1 MANPRF
7 EQLND
12 EQRKAVNIV
21 DGPIMAVAGAGSGKT
36 RVLTNRVAYLIEETG
51 IAPDHILAITFTNKA
66 ANEMRE
72 RVHQLIGE
80 SGSLRGLWILTF
92 HAMGARILRN
102 EIGRL
107 GYKQNFQILDS
118 RDTEIIT
125 KNLLKEH
132 NYDTKRF
139 TPKEIADKIAYLKED
154 ETLFRVYPEP
164 VRGVLHQ
171 IYPAYCDYLK
181 SNNLV
186 DFKDL
191 LVLPLKLLKEHPEVL
206 KTYRNRFQY
215 ILVDEFQDTNN
226 LQYDIVSLLAG
237 KHRNLFIVGDEDQSI
252 YAFRGSNIDNIKKF
266 MKEFPEHK
274 KIVLNQNYR
283 SKTRILRAANDVIS
297 HNKKRIEKELY
308 SELGEGEKL
317 IHFKGENDE
326 EEVYYVYNKIKQF
339 SRQGIPYGEM
349 VILYRNNAM
358 SRKFEDLFIKYH
370 IPYKVIG
377 NLSFYK
383 RKEIKDII
391 AYMRLL
397 LNTGDDY
404 AFTRIHNEPK
414 RGVGEVSFAKIR
426 DEANKRNVKMMD
438 VIEPD
443 MDFLSKRAA
452 KRLNELKSAMT
463 GIQSRLEEQNLLETY
478 DEILDKSG
486 YMAMLENDNH
496 TEEQKIQAERR
507 RENLQEFKT
516 VLLERLRDY
525 AAEVSN
531 HEKLS
536 DILNDLALRE
546 ATQELTD
553 DEDYISLMTMHSA
566 KGLEFKIVFV
576 TCLEQ
581 TLFPS
586 SQSLFEKADVEEERR
601 LFYVALT
608 RAKDR
613 VILTNARSRFMY
625 GRYMHNKDSQFLGEI
640 DDEHLERHGLAKE
653 RKSKTFNLRK
663 SRRKRKKRKQ
673 PHIGYERSEKDLK
686 LGDKVKHTT
695 FGEGVV
701 VDLSGR
707 KVTVAFDKET
717 GIKTLLKDH
726 PSIEKVKS

>member
-1 MANPRF
+1 
-7 EQLND
+7 
-12 EQRKAVNIV
+12 
-21 DGPIMAVAGAGSGKT
+21 
-36 RVLTNRVAYLIEETG
+36 VLA
-51 IAPDHILAITFTNKA
+51 
-66 ANEMRE
+66 
-72 RVHQLIGE
+72 
-80 SGSLRGLWILTF
+80 
-92 HAMGARILRN
+92 
-102 EIGRL
+102 
-107 GYKQNFQILDS
+107 
-118 RDTEIIT
+118 
-125 KNLLKEH
+125 
-132 NYDTKRF
+132 
-139 TPKEIADKIAYLKED
+139 
-154 ETLFRVYPEP
+154 
-164 VRGVLHQ
+164 
-171 IYPAYCDYLK
+171 
-181 SNNLV
+181 
-186 DFKDL
+186 
-191 LVLPLKLLKEHPEVL
+191 
-206 KTYRNRFQY
+206 TYRRRFQY

-266 MKEFPEHK
+266 MKEFPEHE

-283 SKTRILRAANDVIS
+283 SKARILRAANDVIS
-297 HNKKRIEKELY
+297 HNKKRIEKDLY

-317 IHFKGENDE
+317 IHFKGETDE
-326 EEVYYVYNKIKQF
+326 EEVYYVYNQIKQYH
-339 SRQGIPYGEM
+339 RQGTPYGDM

-391 AYMRLL
+391 AYLRLL

-414 RGVGEVSFAKIR
+414 RGVGEVSYAKIR
-426 DEANKRNVKMMD
+426 DEADRRNVKLMD

-443 MDFLSKRAA
+443 MDFLSSRATA
-452 KRLNELKSAMT
+452 RLNELKDAIT
-463 GIQSRLEEQNLLETY
+463 DIQEHLEEQNLIETY
-478 DEILDKSG
+478 DEILKRSG

-496 TEEQKIQAERR
+496 TEERKIQAERR
-507 RENLQEFKT
+507 KENLQEFKT
-516 VLLERLRDY
+516 ILLERLRDY
-525 AAEVSN
+525 AGDVSN

-546 ATQELTD
+546 ETEELTD
-553 DEDYISLMTMHSA
+553 DEDYVSLMTMHSA
-566 KGLEFKIVFV
+566 KGLEFDIVFV

-608 RAKDR
+608 RARER
-613 VILTNARSRFMY
+613 VILTNAQSRFMY
-625 GRYMHNKDSQFLGEI
+625 GRYMHNPDSQFLGEI
-640 DDEHLERHGLAKE
+640 DDKHLERHGLAKR
-653 RKSKTFNLRK
+653 RKTKPIHQI
-663 SRRKRKKRKQ
+663 KRKKKKRRK
-673 PHIGYERSEKDLK
+673 PVSVGYEPSKKHLK
-686 LGDKVKHTT
+686 LGDKVNHTT

-707 KVTVAFDKET
+707 KVTVAFNKET

-726 PSIEKVKS
+726 PSIEKVTK